1 MNLDEAELLQDSKYK
16 TYSSAVEKALK
27 GFEYSSEWADLISA
41 LGKLNRALQSNNSRF
56 RVIPKRLTIGKRL
69 AQCTHPAL
77 PSGVHL
83 KALETYELIFKI
95 IPQQTLCQD
104 MFIYSSGIFPLLGNA
119 AMSVKPVLLSL
130 YEEYYLP
137 LGEHLKPALTGLLQ
151 GILPGLE
158 EGSEY
163 YERTQKLLEQL
174 CSGMDKASFYSALWD
189 CVLIS
194 PGIRLQAISFALS
207 QVDRKISFQEQPYI
221 MGHNSV
227 KMIRAISESLED
239 AVVLV
244 QRSALDLLLLCFP
257 LNLTTIKQSEIVMM
271 MTSALNVLLRRDM
284 SLNRRLYAWF
294 LGNSMNGTV
303 GGKKPVQ
310 QVLRSDST
318 VSTDD
323 DPSSEFFE
331 KHSKELLIQ
340 ALKNCLHADPDSNPL
355 AEDSPSRRKLGLLRP
370 YRILIS
376 LLDKPEVTTPII
388 DEIYLEVF
396 RALYN
401 RCHVIAV
408 QQGAGTPLIHATR
421 MGNIVFS
428 EGVRP
433 QELIKTANL
442 LFGTFEPYFM
452 WEYIAKMYDVCCQQ
466 KVLTENT
473 GGIDDDSRVTIS
485 ELCMLVEF
493 LLDIVSLETYVEIP
507 TEHLPQLL
515 CKVTMSMTN
524 YCDYLSPEEL
534 KNSLQ
539 LCTKLLTKVQPS
551 MVTSPLTEDDLRIS
565 DDRINDKI
573 EKDRPL
579 HQMNGEVSSRQLP
592 GLPSSVKSLDRLV
605 SEDHDDGDRSRRKSH
620 SSSFTSDTS
629 SDSTAQPD
637 VRSSRGLS
645 QLSLSSDTS
654 FSEEK
659 TPPVFLMQAC
669 VQCFQSFF
677 AKFVGSRVLPNP
689 ELSTFMEKLRVSRS
703 YFGEN
708 KVKSK
713 KKEMVRQRNA
723 ETRPELKESRMVEQF
738 EKRREIYEKKG
749 EKSEVGNRKKPT
761 SPDKVQKKNSLK
773 KKADSIKERA
783 LSPRLKRQN
792 SKIDQERERREREIE
807 ESRQAMIMKLEM
819 EERISEEKKKKEEE
833 ERYLIGLVV
842 RDDTSRKVDANLM
855 SDQST
860 QKYLSEVTVDCD
872 RANKIHQAFS
882 IACHLLVEYTC
893 FPMYCNDSTIASSLC
908 TPKGKGALDH
918 LPDWL
923 QTLITTACFVTNV
936 DHQTTAV
943 GTLLELIGLTR
954 SVTSGTSNKLVLP
967 TPPTIPGSQSETVS
981 VVLIPAI
988 AVSHLECL
996 SYESSFFQRVSVN
1009 LWGHMSSKTPE
1020 LHHKSAELLHHL
1032 HNSTPDVYLCEDVIG
1047 HSLVHSNRI
1056 ISLEAHNRFSLLWH
1070 LIRPQILTSS
1080 PASGVKTFDRS
1091 LLVMLD
1097 SLQHPDSVIR
1107 SVTQTWLAHAI
1118 ERGDIAR
1125 LLEPV
1130 LLILLDPKTSRVSAQ
1145 FLLSHSQK
1153 KGRPAKL
1160 EEKAEDIEAKICS
1173 ISGVNGEVTYHVTK
1187 DGKKPVF
1194 LPPERGDP
1202 IFACTTIG
1210 DEFQCVTK
1218 VNPELHYQIPSE
1230 TLTKPLKLTVNPMS
1244 HASFSDS
1251 ESDPVTPSAKRGSLD
1266 KRSSTPESFNSDF
1279 DRNLSFS
1286 TSDLSVTGIGSISN
1300 LMEAEQS
1307 YVFNEDAT
1315 ESIEEIV
1322 QDVLEAIID
1331 QVVLQLDDSSGSD
1344 DENSQIYS
1352 GRGSKQG
1359 TPKFSKS
1366 GRAKVMPSLE
1376 AVFSDDTFIDDL
1388 EGVLS
1393 GMETDGDPDSPKKD
1407 WSPKKG
1413 KLTAIQ
1419 SANQSTLNTLQHHIL
1434 LYVQVFDAQRSLYVL
1449 SLLKSV
1455 LTTNPRPFVC
1465 AMSSTSLSSA
1475 NTTQL
1480 IRLQH
1485 LLARHKAS
1493 ILGRDFFSE
1502 IPQDSISSFRSSTY
1516 LDIVLSVCV
1525 YFIRSYYPK
1534 DSKATDFDVTGNR
1547 DVQIASMDILRRILN
1562 ELVEVVKVNGRGFA
1576 TFISDLLQRCKVQ
1589 KAVSYGLLASVF
1601 NSRKQYKKTDAWR
1614 DSQLIKELNNRDSQ
1628 GGAQAFQSQL
1638 LRLILVI
1645 IILEDQLFTLKDDTE
1660 LLTPIRSSEWDQR
1673 IRVQRQGGSSLSFL
1687 RSERLCCQGML
1698 LTAILFALRQQHIC
1712 HMHRHWIT
1720 VVTDALPYLD
1730 KGLPKITVPMATQL
1744 CRNLELLATLYEISD
1759 DKKNTVK
1766 ELSNVP
1772 PDHVITV
1779 LEGLTTMC
1787 HYSLLESTASL
1798 STMTSRHTTGGSTE
1812 AENSSNTQIFSSI
1825 FGAFSRDKT
1834 KGNSSQPAQA
1844 HNPKHE
1850 ARKGLLVM
1858 LPRIVTSIAT
1868 LWNVVQQCERLRE
1881 NVSKP
1886 TELPDW
1892 SIGSPK
1898 AVRQQILELL
1908 SPIALHHN
1916 TNLLAAIGVVWS
1928 NLRNK
1933 AKIVTKKALPQA
1945 SDEQLTLVDLITAIR
1960 ALPTDTLIQTIKQVL
1975 KVPPFTIKNKNQP
1988 SLEVSMLQFLYAY
2001 VQRSGIVGI
2010 RDSWPSLLS
2019 LLRDGLQLTLSPPG
2033 QFMLFGILNE
2043 FVHRAPP
2050 FEERKDIRDLQDI
2063 TQKLIEACNLIAGSS
2078 LEPTTWLRR
2087 NVSVKFEPQ
2096 KNVIGDGTDDE
2107 DGDNLKDTTASVNA
2121 KNKLYSQYSVH
2132 ALTILAE
2139 LLALLL
2145 DLVYGSDEKDKVLPL
2160 LTSIMHNVTPYLRNH
2175 SAQNVASF
2183 RACTNLVASLSGY
2196 QYTRRSWKKDA
2207 FELLLDPAFFQMD
2220 AVCANGW
2227 RSIVDNLMTHDK
2239 TTFRDLMGRVAAIQ
2253 NTSLN
2258 LFTSREQEMDQRAQL
2273 LKRLCFTL
2281 FCSET
2286 DQYVR
2291 LLPDIQERLAECLRL
2306 VNVPV
2311 VHEQVFVCFR
2321 VLLLRISPH
2330 HLTGLWPTMMSELVQ
2345 VYLHME
2351 EQLKAVQQEQGKPS
2365 TMRRVASEFSIFGN
2379 NQVRITREWLGCYLA
2394 ACKFLDMAL
2403 SLPTE
2408 MLPQFQVY
2416 KWAFIGTK
2424 EGVSKKDFIPHI
2436 TRVSNMLNNRRKGGI
2451 QPEKSF
2457 LKRTPGRP
2465 LLSMYRI
2472 KSLDQLLPFFNTICD
2487 FSQLNEPLEN
2497 MTSKKA
2503 YSTSKQDDQR
2513 ATPKEYIERL
2523 MERDFLIPLS

>member
-1 MNLDEAELLQDSKYK
+1 MNLDEADLLQDPKFK

-41 LGKLNRALQSNNSRF
+41 LGKLNRALQLNSSRF
-56 RVIPKRLTIGKRL
+56 HVIPKRLTIGKRL

-104 MFIYSSGIFPLLGNA
+104 MFIYSAGIFPLLGNA
-119 AMSVKPVLLSL
+119 AMSVKPALLSL

-163 YERTQKLLEQL
+163 YLRTQKLLEQL

-189 CVLIS
+189 CVLMS
-194 PGIRLQAISFALS
+194 PGVRLQAITFALS
-207 QVDRKISFQEQPYI
+207 QVDRKISFLEQPYM
-221 MGHNSV
+221 MGSNSF
-227 KMIRAISESLED
+227 KMVQAISESLED

-257 LNLTTIKQSEIVMM
+257 LNTTSIQQNEIVKM

-294 LGNSMNGTV
+294 LGISMNGTV
-303 GGKKPVQ
+303 GGKKQVPPVS
-310 QVLRSDST
+310 RSDSA
-318 VSTDD
+318 VSTDE
-323 DPSSEFFE
+323 DPSTEYFE
-331 KHSKELLIQ
+331 KHSKDLLIQ
-340 ALKNCLHADPDSNPL
+340 ALKNCLHADLEVTAL
-355 AEDSPSRRKLGLLRP
+355 ADDTPSRRKLGLLRP

-388 DEIYLEVF
+388 DEIYMEVF

-401 RCHVIAV
+401 RCHEIAI
-408 QQGAGTPLIHATR
+408 QQVLEKKPQNHVTKI
-421 MGNIVFS
+421 GNLLLS
-428 EGVRP
+428 DGVRP

-452 WEYIAKMYDVCCQQ
+452 WEYVAKRFDLCCQQ
-466 KVLTENT
+466 KVLEEE
-473 GGIDDDSRVTIS
+473 IEQPQDESKVTIS

-493 LLDIVSLETYVEIP
+493 LLDIVSLEAYVEIP

-524 YCDYLSPEEL
+524 YCEYLSPEEL
-534 KNSLQ
+534 KSSLQ
-539 LCTKLLTKVQPS
+539 LCNKLLTKVQPS
-551 MVTSPLTEDDLRIS
+551 MVTSPLTEEDMRITDNQAKS
-565 DDRINDKI
+565 
-573 EKDRPL
+573 
-579 HQMNGEVSSRQLP
+579 NGYLGRDPPERQVNGDISSRQLP

-605 SEDHDDGDRSRRKSH
+605 SEDHEDDEKPMDKVH
-620 SSSFTSDTS
+620 SLSFTSDTS
-629 SDSTAQPD
+629 SDSTSQIE

-645 QLSLSSDTS
+645 QLSLSSENS
-654 FSEEK
+654 CSENEK

-689 ELSTFMEKLRVSRS
+689 DLAIYMEKLRVSRS
-703 YFGEN
+703 YFGE
-708 KVKSK
+708 SK
-713 KKEMVRQRNA
+713 IKKEICRREHKDNVQR
-723 ETRPELKESRMVEQF
+723 LKETEAKQTRAREQVQR
-738 EKRREIYEKKG
+738 RREATERKG
-749 EKSEVGNRKKPT
+749 EKSDGVIRKKSS
-761 SPDKVQKKNSLK
+761 SPEKVQKKNSLK

-783 LSPRLKRQN
+783 LPMLKRQT
-792 SKIDQERERREREIE
+792 SKVDLDREKEIE
-807 ESRQAMIMKLEM
+807 ENRQAMMKKLEI
-819 EERISEEKKKKEEE
+819 EERNFLEKKKKEEE
-833 ERYLIGLVV
+833 ERYLIGIVI
-842 RDDTSRKVDANLM
+842 RDDGKRKVDANLM

-860 QKYLSEVTVDCD
+860 QKYLNDVTLDCD
-872 RANKIHQAFS
+872 RSDKIHEAFS

-893 FPMYCNDSTIASSLC
+893 FPMYCNDSTLASTLR
-908 TPKGKGALDH
+908 TPKGKGALDQ

-923 QTLITTACFVTNV
+923 QTLITTACFITNV
-936 DHQTTAV
+936 NHQSTAV

-967 TPPTIPGSQSETVS
+967 TPPTTPGSQSGTVS

-996 SYESSFFQRVSVN
+996 SYESSFFQRVAVN
-1009 LWGHMSSKTPE
+1009 LWRHMNSKTPE
-1020 LHHKSAELLHHL
+1020 RHHKSAELLHHL

-1047 HSLVHSNRI
+1047 HSLVHSNRT
-1056 ISLEAHNRFSLLWH
+1056 ISLEAHNRFALLWH
-1070 LIRPQILTSS
+1070 LIRPQILNSS
-1080 PASGVKTFDRS
+1080 PASGIKTFDRS

-1097 SLQHPDSVIR
+1097 SLQHQDSVIR

-1130 LLILLDPKTSRVSAQ
+1130 LLILLDPKTSRVSVQ
-1145 FLLSHSQK
+1145 FLLTHSQK
-1153 KGRPAKL
+1153 KGRITKPQ
-1160 EEKAEDIEAKICS
+1160 EKVDDIEAKICS

-1194 LPPERGDP
+1194 IPPERGDP

-1210 DEFQCVTK
+1210 EEFQCITR
-1218 VNPELHYQIPSE
+1218 VNPEMRYEVPSE

-1251 ESDPVTPSAKRGSLD
+1251 ESEPVTPSSKGGQFD
-1266 KRSSTPESFNSDF
+1266 KRSTTPDSFNSDF

-1286 TSDLSVTGIGSISN
+1286 TCDLTGIGSMSN
-1300 LMEAEQS
+1300 LVEAEQS

-1331 QVVLQLDDSSGSD
+1331 QVVLQVDDSSSSD
-1344 DENSQIYS
+1344 DETSEW
-1352 GRGSKQG
+1352 GEGKKLG
-1359 TPKFSKS
+1359 TPKANKS
-1366 GRAKVMPSLE
+1366 GRSKAIPPLE
-1376 AVFSDDTFIDDL
+1376 TVFSDDTFIDDL

-1413 KLTAIQ
+1413 RSAAMRQ
-1419 SANQSTLNTLQHHIL
+1419 SANQSTLNALQHHIL

-1485 LLARHKAS
+1485 LLARHKTS
-1493 ILGRDFFSE
+1493 IMGRDFFSE
-1502 IPQDSISSFRSSTY
+1502 VAQDSISSFRSSTY
-1516 LDIVLSVCV
+1516 LDIVLSICV

-1534 DSKATDFDVTGNR
+1534 DSKASEHDVTGNR

-1562 ELVEVVKVNGRGFA
+1562 ELVEVVKMNGRGFA

-1589 KAVSYGLLASVF
+1589 KAVLYCLLASVF

-1614 DSQLIKELNNRDSQ
+1614 DSQLIKELDNQDSQ

-1638 LRLILVI
+1638 LRLILI
-1645 IILEDQLFTLKDDTE
+1645 IIVLEDQLFTLKDDTE
-1660 LLTPIRSSEWDQR
+1660 SLTPIKSNEWDQR
-1673 IRVQRQGGSSLSFL
+1673 IRVQRPGGSSLSFL

-1698 LTAILFALRQQHIC
+1698 LTAILCALRQQHIC

-1730 KGLPKITVPMATQL
+1730 KGLPKITVPMANQL
-1744 CRNLELLATLYEISD
+1744 CRNLELLASLYDISD
-1759 DKKNTVK
+1759 DKKISK

-1772 PDHVITV
+1772 PDHVITI

-1787 HYSLLESTASL
+1787 HYSLLESTANL
-1798 STMTSRHTTGGSTE
+1798 STMSGRHGTGP
-1812 AENSSNTQIFSSI
+1812 AEVENNSNNQIFSSI

-1834 KGNSSQPAQA
+1834 KGNSNQPAQA

-1850 ARKGLLVM
+1850 ARKGLLGM
-1858 LPRIVTSIAT
+1858 LPRIVSSIAT

-1881 NVSKP
+1881 NISKP
-1886 TELPDW
+1886 SELPDW

-1975 KVPPFTIKNKNQP
+1975 KVPPFTIKDKNQP

-2001 VQRSGIVGI
+2001 VQRSAVMGI

-2019 LLRDGLQLTLSPPG
+2019 LLRDGLQLGLSPPG

-2063 TQKLIEACNLIAGSS
+2063 TQKLIEACNVIAGSS

-2096 KNVIGDGTDDE
+2096 KNVIGDGTDGE
-2107 DGDNLKDTTASVNA
+2107 DADALKDTASVNA

-2139 LLALLL
+2139 LLSLLL

-2175 SAQNVASF
+2175 SAQNVASY

-2196 QYTRRSWKKDA
+2196 QYTRRAWKKDA

-2311 VHEQVFVCFR
+2311 VHEQVFMCFR

-2345 VYLHME
+2345 VFLHME
-2351 EQLKAVQQEQGKPS
+2351 EQLKAAQEQGRSSNMKRVPS
-2365 TMRRVASEFSIFGN
+2365 GEFSIFGSN
-2379 NQVRITREWLGCYLA
+2379 GNGPVRITREWLGCYLA
-2394 ACKFLDMAL
+2394 ACKFLDLAL
-2403 SLPTE
+2403 SLPTDL
-2408 MLPQFQVY
+2408 LPQFQVY

-2424 EGVSKKDFIPHI
+2424 EGVSKKDFTPHI
-2436 TRVSNMLNNRRKGGI
+2436 TRVAKILNNRKKAG
-2451 QPEKSF
+2451 QQEKSF

-2472 KSLDQLLPFFNTICD
+2472 KSLEQLLPFFNTICD
-2487 FSQLNEPLEN
+2487 MRQLEEPTE
-2497 MTSKKA
+2497 SVPIRK
-2503 YSTSKQDDQR
+2503 SSPSSKQEDQR
-2513 ATPKEYIERL
+2513 ATPKEYVERL
-2523 MERDFLIPLS
+2523 TERDFLIPLS